1 MKVEELL
8 ASIRKS
14 VDDDMDGL
22 GTSMNTQSRGT
33 LMRGA
38 LREMR
43 VNLSGGE
50 TSQAFN
56 DDISTLRDRIRAKVE
71 AQEITLDI
79 PLAAPPAPAARL
91 VAPKP
96 VASPNSLASTAQRN
110 DFSSI
115 LSAPH
120 KPMTP
125 ANHMRAQIER
135 AQHLPL
141 RPSHVDDSQ
150 SEIHYRP
157 ENQAGSDWGDEYA
170 GAHQGYEENQHGA
183 DYGADYG
190 ADEANHYPMVHAPLM
205 SAQAEAAA
213 ETAFRQL
220 SDTLLSRATGERSI
234 EDMTKDLLRGM
245 IKQWLDANLPALV
258 EDLVREEIERVARRG
273 R

>member
-96 VASPNSLASTAQRN
+96 VASPNPLASTAQRN

-170 GAHQGYEENQHGA
+170 GAHQGYKENQHGA
-183 DYGADYG
+183 DYGAG
-190 ADEANHYPMVHAPLM
+190 EANHYPMVHAPLM

-234 EDMTKDLLRGM
+234 EEMTKDLLRGM